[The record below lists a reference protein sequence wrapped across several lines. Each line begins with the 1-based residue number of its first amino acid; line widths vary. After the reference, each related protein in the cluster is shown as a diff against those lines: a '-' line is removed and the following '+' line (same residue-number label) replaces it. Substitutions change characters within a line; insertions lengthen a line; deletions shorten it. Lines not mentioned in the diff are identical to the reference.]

1 VTRASDEGNDAST
14 FTLRR
19 VQAML
24 GLSRTIVA
32 GLIAEGFVAPT
43 RGKRN
48 EWRFTF
54 QDLMLLRTAHALQA
68 SKIPPRKILR
78 SLARLKASLPDELPL
93 TGLRITAIGA
103 DVAVRDRD
111 GQWQADSG
119 QLLMD
124 FDVAPVAGS
133 VAILERNTSSSSA
146 ASPDAAAWFERGVAF
161 EATDPAGAEAAYRQ
175 ALVLAPDLAEAY
187 LNLGAMWSE
196 AGRFAELAELSEQAV
211 AHCQDSAL
219 IHFNRGVA
227 LDHLERL
234 PEAMASYEQS
244 LMLDPTLADAHY
256 NLGRLREQLG
266 DKRGALRHFS
276 AYRRLQR

>member
-1 VTRASDEGNDAST
+1 MTQADDAST

-24 GLSRTIVA
+24 GLSRSIVA
-32 GLIAEGFVAPT
+32 GLIAEGFVAPS
-43 RGKRN
+43 RGRRN

-68 SKIPPRKILR
+68 SKIPPRRILR
-78 SLARLKASLPDELPL
+78 SLARLKATLPQELPL

-103 DVAVRDRD
+103 DVAVRARD

-124 FDVAPVAGS
+124 FDVAPIGAS
-133 VAILERNTSSSSA
+133 VAFLERDVA
-146 ASPDAAAWFERGVAF
+146 APSGPDAAAWFERGLAL
-161 EATDPAGAEAAYRQ
+161 EATDVVAAEAAYRQ
-175 ALVLAPDLAEAY
+175 ALALAPDLAEAY

-196 AGRFAELAELSEQAV
+196 AGRFAELAELSEQGV
-211 AHCQDSAL
+211 AHRPDSAL

-227 LDHLERL
+227 LDHLERVA
-234 PEAMASYEQS
+234 EAIVSYEHS
-244 LMLDPTLADAHY
+244 LALDPALADAHY

-276 AYRRLQR
+276 AYRRLT

>member
-1 VTRASDEGNDAST
+1 MTRAGDDHAST
-14 FTLRR
+14 YTLRR

-24 GLSRTIVA
+24 GLSRSIVA

-43 RGKRN
+43 RGPRN

-68 SKIPPRKILR
+68 SKIPPRRILR
-78 SLARLKASLPDELPL
+78 SLARLKATLPQELPL

-103 DVAVRDRD
+103 DVAVRSPQ

-124 FDVAPVAGS
+124 FDVAPLAGS
-133 VAILERNTSSSSA
+133 VAFLERTSPTRPGA
-146 ASPDAAAWFERGVAF
+146 PAWFERGLAL
-161 EATDPAGAEAAYRQ
+161 ETTDPAAAEAAYRQ
-175 ALVLAPDLAEAY
+175 AMALAPELEAAY
-187 LNLGAMWSE
+187 LNLGAMLCE
-196 AGRFAELAELSEQAV
+196 ASRFAELALLCDEALV
-211 AHCQDSAL
+211 HCPASSL

-234 PEAMASYEQS
+234 LEAMVSYERS
-244 LMLDPTLADAHY
+244 LALDPTLADAHY
-256 NLGRLREQLG
+256 NLGRLQEQVG
-266 DKRGALRHFS
+266 DQRGAVRHFS

>member
-1 VTRASDEGNDAST
+1 VTRADDDPST

-24 GLSRTIVA
+24 GLSRTTVA

-43 RGKRN
+43 RGRRN

-54 QDLMLLRTAHALQA
+54 QDLMLLRTAHALQE

-78 SLARLKASLPDELPL
+78 SLARLKATLPQELPL
-93 TGLRITAIGA
+93 TGLRITAVGA
-103 DVAVRDRD
+103 DVAVRDRH

-133 VAILERNTSSSSA
+133 VAFLARSASSPA
-146 ASPDAAAWFERGVAF
+146 GPDAAAWFERGVAL

-175 ALVLAPDLAEAY
+175 ALVLAPDRAEAY
-187 LNLGAMWSE
+187 LNLGALWSE

-211 AHCQDSAL
+211 AHCPDEAL
-219 IHFNRGVA
+219 VHFNRGVA

-234 PEAMASYEQS
+234 PEAVASYERS
-244 LMLDPTLADAHY
+244 LALDPALADAHY

-266 DKRGALRHFS
+266 DQHGALRHFS
-276 AYRRLQR
+276 AYRRLQK

>member
-1 VTRASDEGNDAST
+1 VTRSDDDHGST
-14 FTLRR
+14 YTLRS

-43 RGKRN
+43 RGRRN

-68 SKIPPRKILR
+68 SKIPPRRILR
-78 SLARLKASLPDELPL
+78 SLARLKATLPQELPL

-103 DVAVRDRD
+103 DVAVRDRN
-111 GQWQADSG
+111 GRWQADSG

-124 FDVAPVAGS
+124 FDVAPLAGS
-133 VAILERNTSSSSA
+133 VAILAR
-146 ASPDAAAWFERGVAF
+146 DAAPPGAPAWFERGLAL
-161 EATDPAGAEAAYRQ
+161 EATDPAAAEAAYRQ
-175 ALVLAPDLAEAY
+175 ALALAPDLEAAY
-187 LNLGAMWSE
+187 LNLGAMFSD
-196 AGRFAELAELSEQAV
+196 AGRFAELSALSDEAV
-211 AHCQDSAL
+211 RHCPASAL

-227 LDHLERL
+227 LDHLEHL
-234 PEAMASYEQS
+234 TEAMASYEHS
-244 LMLDPTLADAHY
+244 LTLDPTLADAHY

>member
-1 VTRASDEGNDAST
+1 MTRADDDSST
-14 FTLRR
+14 YTLRR
-19 VQAML
+19 VRAML

-43 RGKRN
+43 RGRRK

-68 SKIPPRKILR
+68 SKIPPRRILGA
-78 SLARLKASLPDELPL
+78 LARLKATLPQELPL
-93 TGLRITAIGA
+93 TGLRITAIGT
-103 DVAVRDRD
+103 DVAVRSPQ
-111 GQWQADSG
+111 GHWQADNG

-124 FDVAPVAGS
+124 FDVAPLAGS
-133 VAILERNTSSSSA
+133 VAFLARDTSSPTGPSA
-146 ASPDAAAWFERGVAF
+146 TAWFERALALEGP
-161 EATDPAGAEAAYRQ
+161 DPAAAEAAYRQ
-175 ALVLAPDLAEAY
+175 ALKLAPDLTEAY
-187 LNLGAMWSE
+187 LNLGAMLSE
-196 AGRFAELAELSEQAV
+196 AGRFAELAELSGDAV
-211 AHCQDSAL
+211 AFCPDSAFV
-219 IHFNRGVA
+219 HFNRGVA

-234 PEAMASYEQS
+234 PEAMASYERS
-244 LMLDPTLADAHY
+244 LALDPNLADAHY

>member
-1 VTRASDEGNDAST
+1 VTRADDDHAST

-43 RGKRN
+43 RGPRN

-78 SLARLKASLPDELPL
+78 SLARLKATLPQELPL

-124 FDVAPVAGS
+124 FDVTPLAGS
-133 VAILERNTSSSSA
+133 VAFLARD
-146 ASPDAAAWFERGVAF
+146 ASTPAQPGAPAWFERGLAL
-161 EATDPAGAEAAYRQ
+161 EATDPAAAEAAYRQ
-175 ALVLAPDLAEAY
+175 ALALAPDLEEAY
-187 LNLGAMWSE
+187 LNLGAVFSD
-196 AGRFAELAELSEQAV
+196 ASRFTELAALSDTAV
-211 AHCQDSAL
+211 AHCPDSAL
-219 IHFNRGVA
+219 VHFNRAVA

-234 PEAMASYEQS
+234 PEAAASYEHS
-244 LMLDPTLADAHY
+244 LTLDPALADAHY

-266 DKRGALRHFS
+266 DKHAALRHFS
-276 AYRRLQR
+276 AYRRLQK

>member
-1 VTRASDEGNDAST
+1 
-14 FTLRR
+14 
-19 VQAML
+19 ML
-24 GLSRTIVA
+24 GLSRHIVA

-54 QDLMLLRTAHALQA
+54 QDLMLLRTAHTLRA

-78 SLARLKASLPDELPL
+78 SLAQLKATLPQELPL

-111 GQWQADSG
+111 GQWQAGSG

-124 FDVAPVAGS
+124 FDVAPAAGS
-133 VAILERNTSSSSA
+133 VAILERTSA
-146 ASPDAAAWFERGVAF
+146 AAPDASAWFERGLAL
-161 EATDPAGAEAAYRQ
+161 EANDPAGAEAAYRQ
-175 ALVLAPDLAEAY
+175 ALTLAPDLADAY

-196 AGRFAELAELSEQAV
+196 AGRFAELAALSEQAV
-211 AHCQDSAL
+211 TRCPGSAL
-219 IHFNRGVA
+219 IHFNLGVA

-234 PEAMASYEQS
+234 PEAMASYERC
-244 LMLDPTLADAHY
+244 LTLDPSLADAHY
-256 NLGRLREQLG
+256 NLGRLREQIG

>member
-1 VTRASDEGNDAST
+1 VTRAEGDAST
-14 FTLRR
+14 FNLRR
-19 VQAML
+19 VQALL

-32 GLIAEGFVAPT
+32 GLIAQGFVAPT
-43 RGKRN
+43 RGPRN

-68 SKIPPRKILR
+68 SKIPPRRILR
-78 SLARLKASLPDELPL
+78 SLARLKAALPQELPL

-111 GQWQADSG
+111 GRWQADSG

-133 VAILERNTSSSSA
+133 VAFLEHANEPPGDTASS
-146 ASPDAAAWFERGVAF
+146 FELGVAL
-161 EATDPAGAEAAYRQ
+161 EDSDPAAAEAAYRQ
-175 ALVLAPDLAEAY
+175 ALALAPDHEAAY
-187 LNLGAMWSE
+187 LNLGAMLSD
-196 AGRFAELAELSEQAV
+196 AGRFAELAALSDAAL
-211 AHCQDSAL
+211 AHCPRSSL
-219 IHFNRGVA
+219 LHFNRGVA

-234 PEAMASYEQS
+234 PEAAASYEKS
-244 LMLDPTLADAHY
+244 LALDPSLADAHY
-256 NLGRLREQLG
+256 NLGRLREQIG
-266 DKRGALRHFS
+266 DQRGALQHFS

>member
-1 VTRASDEGNDAST
+1 MIRSADDGST
-14 FTLRR
+14 TYSLRR

-24 GLSRTIVA
+24 GLSRTVVA

-43 RGKRN
+43 RGPRN

-68 SKIPPRKILR
+68 SRIPPRRILR
-78 SLARLKASLPDELPL
+78 SLARLKATLPQELPL

-103 DVAVRDRD
+103 DVAVRSPQ

-124 FDVAPVAGS
+124 FDVAPLPGS
-133 VAILERNTSSSSA
+133 VAFLARDHHVASPSWFERAVALERT
-146 ASPDAAAWFERGVAF
+146 DAAA
-161 EATDPAGAEAAYRQ
+161 AEAAYRQ
-175 ALVLAPDLAEAY
+175 AVAVAPDLEDAW
-187 LNLGAMWSE
+187 LNLGAMLAD
-196 AGRFAELAELSEQAV
+196 AGRFAELASLCDAALAS
-211 AHCQDSAL
+211 CPTSSL

-234 PEAMASYEQS
+234 PEAIESYERS
-244 LMLDPTLADAHY
+244 LALDPTLADAHY
-256 NLGRLREQLG
+256 NLGRLQEQLG
-266 DKRGALRHFS
+266 DQRGALKHFS

>member
-1 VTRASDEGNDAST
+1 
-14 FTLRR
+14 
-19 VQAML
+19 ML

-43 RGKRN
+43 RGPRN

-68 SKIPPRKILR
+68 SQIPPRKILR
-78 SLARLKASLPDELPL
+78 SLARLKATLPQELPL

-103 DVAVRDRD
+103 DVAVRDRN

-133 VAILERNTSSSSA
+133 VAFLARESSPPA
-146 ASPDAAAWFERGVAF
+146 PPGAPAWFERALAL
-161 EATDPAGAEAAYRQ
+161 EATDPAAAEAAYRQ
-175 ALVLAPDLAEAY
+175 ALALAPGFEEAY
-187 LNLGAMWSE
+187 LNLGAMLSDT
-196 AGRFAELAELSEQAV
+196 GRFTELATLSDEAV
-211 AHCQDSAL
+211 AHCPDSAL
-219 IHFNRGVA
+219 VHFNRAVA
-227 LDHLERL
+227 LDHLEQL
-234 PEAMASYEQS
+234 SEAAASYERS
-244 LMLDPTLADAHY
+244 LVLDPALADAHY

-266 DKRGALRHFS
+266 DKHGALRHFS
-276 AYRRLQR
+276 AYRRLQP

>member
-1 VTRASDEGNDAST
+1 VTRAGDDGAST
-14 FTLRR
+14 YSLRR

-24 GLSRTIVA
+24 GLSRTIVT

-68 SKIPPRKILR
+68 SKIPPRRILR
-78 SLARLKASLPDELPL
+78 SLARLKATLPQELPL

-103 DVAVRDRD
+103 DVAVRSPQ
-111 GQWQADSG
+111 GHWQADSG

-133 VAILERNTSSSSA
+133 VAFLARDGSSA
-146 ASPDAAAWFERGVAF
+146 AGPGAPAWFERGLAL
-161 EATDPAGAEAAYRQ
+161 EATDPPAAEAAYRQ
-175 ALVLAPDLAEAY
+175 ALVLAPDLEAAY
-187 LNLGAMWSE
+187 LNLGAMFSD
-196 AGRFAELAELSEQAV
+196 ASRFAELAALSDDAV
-211 AHCQDSAL
+211 RHCPASPL

-234 PEAMASYEQS
+234 PEAVDSYEQS
-244 LMLDPTLADAHY
+244 LLLDPTLADAHY

-276 AYRRLQR
+276 AYRRLQQ